1 MLNAYKFRRDDHVRN
16 IEVGPK
22 LLALGTIADNRLP
35 SCVARRT
42 AEWLL
47 GEGVVPERDAD
58 WVAELARQFVFS
70 DLSYRALVKQIVTS
84 PRYRR
89 VR

>member
-22 LLALGTIADNRLP
+22 LLALSTVADNRLP
-35 SCVARRT
+35 ACVARRT

-47 GEGVVPERDAD
+47 GDGMLTSEDSD
-58 WVAELARQFVFS
+58 WLSELARQFVFS
-70 DLSYRALVKQIVTS
+70 DLSYKTLVKSVVMS